1 MKLSLYIQNI
11 GDEAAATLFSVEER
25 TAASWRRGERHPR
38 PKKAREIV
46 MLTGGDVSYADIYQP
61 VDDLDCARVAA
72 S

>member
-61 VDDLDCARVAA
+61 FEVGECVRSAVT
-72 S
+72 